1 MDDWGRFGFLEVFV
15 VNGENQERLYVLCDR
30 QFTWWQLC
38 DVEKKK
44 KTNSTFQLMGYVSPC
59 LSNMLFAYMIIG
71 NVHVNDT
78 R

>member
-1 MDDWGRFGFLEVFV
+1 MGKIRSDYMFCVIDSLLGG
-15 VNGENQERLYVLCDR
+15 NYVMYK
-30 QFTWWQLC
+30 
-38 DVEKKK
+38 KKK

>member
-1 MDDWGRFGFLEVFV
+1 MFCVIDSLLGG
-15 VNGENQERLYVLCDR
+15 NYVM
-30 QFTWWQLC
+30 QK
-38 DVEKKK
+38 KKK